1 MRAKTLNL
9 RSSPRLAPTY
19 ARNPGVGL
27 YCVHYKLSLAVMR
40 RRHRRRDESVCKAP
54 SHQWD
59 LGLGPDFLVEDR
71 EQSLVGIGGIF
82 AKCPIS

>member
-1 MRAKTLNL
+1 MKAYAKPPVT
-9 RSSPRLAPTY
+9 
-19 ARNPGVGL
+19 
-27 YCVHYKLSLAVMR
+27 
-40 RRHRRRDESVCKAP
+40 
-54 SHQWD
+54 QWD